1 MEIKIK
7 KLRPGAKMPAYAT
20 ADAACFDLHAATVAE
35 CQHLGSVVHA
45 KKMDEE
51 FRVYPL
57 EGNYKQGK
65 PGDYLMCGIEGEL
78 YICDGE
84 IFEKSYDFVQ
94 EG

>member
-1 MEIKIK
+1 MKTFETFEQVADMTPCIK
-7 KLRPGAKMPAYAT
+7 RPI
-20 ADAACFDLHAATVAE
+20 
-35 CQHLGSVVHA
+35 VVHA

-51 FRVYPL
+51 FRVNSL

-94 EG
+94 EV